1 MKILLVEDDEFNAL
15 LLEKALK
22 AYNYQIETAK
32 DGQTGLE
39 LAKMFEYDLLLLD
52 VMLPKMD
59 GISLCRQLR
68 LEGYHMPILMLT
80 ANNSTSLRVTGMEAG
95 ADDYI
100 TKPIDLSELVARMKA
115 LLRRAKLIL
124 PTILSWENLSVDI
137 NTRVVTYNGESLHLT
152 PKEYSLLE
160 LFLRN
165 PGRIFTRSALLDSI
179 WLSSESSGEE
189 AVTTQI
195 KGLRQKLKAVGMTED
210 LIETLYG
217 LGYRLRKHEKD
228 TSTQDSKKHNRRSSL
243 SSSELSQKRGS
254 AVLGSHPRAERSCE
268 EEPALQ
274 EGFPEQA
281 TGVGFPPGK
290 LSAKRAAGLREVSDL
305 EGSGVV
311 SRMSDCRRKAE
322 AEVVVLVKKMWE
334 EFKGSRLQ
342 EQLQLFEQVLAHL
355 SSGKPDSYL
364 MQQAQTEAHRLAGT
378 LGCYGFHE
386 GSKLARQIEVVLQS
400 LTSWEQYPLWQL
412 ERLEKLITSLQNILQ
427 HQPFQLATLATS
439 KLSLPRLLIIDD
451 DTMLTERIKLDAAAW
466 GLQVEVAT
474 DLTTAKSV
482 LASYSPNVILL
493 DLTFS
498 NSQENGLKF
507 LSEITQNNPK
517 IPVIVFTASNQFRCR
532 VEAARLGAHTFFH
545 KTTPV
550 DEVLSV
556 VRKSLNQSAGT
567 DEAKIMV
574 VDDDPVVLNH
584 VKSLLLPLGF
594 QVTTLQQPQH
604 FWKELETFSP
614 ELLILDIEM
623 PNFNGIELCQVVRT
637 DSRWNH
643 LPVLFLSVHSDAN
656 IVRQVYA
663 VGADDYLRKP
673 IVEQELITRVLNRLE
688 RTQLRQK
695 LQQLELQQSEGLQI
709 K

>member
-80 ANNSTSLRVTGMEAG
+80 ANNTTSLRVTGMEAG

-115 LLRRAKLIL
+115 LLRRAKVIL

-137 NTRVVTYNGESLHLT
+137 NTRVVTYNGETLHLT

-254 AVLGSHPRAERSCE
+254 AA
-268 EEPALQ
+268 
-274 EGFPEQA
+274 
-281 TGVGFPPGK
+281 
-290 LSAKRAAGLREVSDL
+290 EVSDL

-342 EQLQLFEQVLAHL
+342 EQLQLFEQVLAQL
-355 SSGKPDSYL
+355 SSGNPDSYL
-364 MQQAQTEAHRLAGT
+364 LKQAQTEAHRLAGT

-427 HQPFQLATLATS
+427 QQPFQLATLATS
-439 KLSLPRLLIIDD
+439 KLSLRRLLIIDD
-451 DTMLTERIKLDAAAW
+451 DTILTQRIKLDAAAW
-466 GLQVEVAT
+466 GLQVEIAT
-474 DLTTAKSV
+474 DLTTAKSLLV
-482 LASYSPNVILL
+482 SYSPNVILL

-498 NSQENGLKF
+498 NSQENGLNF
-507 LSEITQNNPK
+507 LSEITQNHPK
-517 IPVIVFTASNQFRCR
+517 IPVIIFTASNQFRSR

-556 VRKSLNQSAGT
+556 VRKSLNQSAAT

-643 LPVLFLSVHSDAN
+643 LPVLFLSVHSDAK

-695 LQQLELQQSEGLQI
+695 LQQLELEQLEGLLS
-709 K
+709 

>member
-32 DGQTGLE
+32 DGETGLE

-80 ANNSTSLRVTGMEAG
+80 ANDSTSLRVTGMEAG

-115 LLRRAKLIL
+115 LLRRAKVIL

-254 AVLGSHPRAERSCE
+254 AVLG
-268 EEPALQ
+268 
-274 EGFPEQA
+274 
-281 TGVGFPPGK
+281 
-290 LSAKRAAGLREVSDL
+290 
-305 EGSGVV
+305 V

-386 GSKLARQIEVVLQS
+386 GSKLARQIEVMLQS

-412 ERLEKLITSLQNILQ
+412 ERLEKLITSLQNILLQ
-427 HQPFQLATLATS
+427 QPFQLATLATS

-451 DTMLTERIKLDAAAW
+451 DTILTQRIKLDAAAW
-466 GLQVEVAT
+466 GLQVEIAT
-474 DLTTAKSV
+474 DLTTAKSL

-498 NSQENGLKF
+498 NSQENGLNF
-507 LSEITQNNPK
+507 LSEITQNHPK
-517 IPVIVFTASNQFRCR
+517 IPVIIFTASHQFRCR

-643 LPVLFLSVHSDAN
+643 LPVLFLSVHSDAK

-695 LQQLELQQSEGLQI
+695 LQQLELEQLEGLLS
-709 K
+709 

>member
-80 ANNSTSLRVTGMEAG
+80 ANNTTSLRVTGMEAG

-115 LLRRAKLIL
+115 LLRRAKVIL

-137 NTRVVTYNGESLHLT
+137 NTRVVTYNGETLHLT

-254 AVLGSHPRAERSCE
+254 AA
-268 EEPALQ
+268 
-274 EGFPEQA
+274 
-281 TGVGFPPGK
+281 
-290 LSAKRAAGLREVSDL
+290 EVSDL

-355 SSGKPDSYL
+355 SSGNPDSYL

-427 HQPFQLATLATS
+427 QQPFQLATLATS
-439 KLSLPRLLIIDD
+439 KLSLRRLLIIDD
-451 DTMLTERIKLDAAAW
+451 DTILTQRIKLDAAAW
-466 GLQVEVAT
+466 GLQVEIAT
-474 DLTTAKSV
+474 DLTTAKSLLV
-482 LASYSPNVILL
+482 SYSPNVILL

-498 NSQENGLKF
+498 NSQENGLNF
-507 LSEITQNNPK
+507 LSEITQNHPK
-517 IPVIVFTASNQFRCR
+517 IPVIIFTASNQFRSR

-556 VRKSLNQSAGT
+556 VRKSLNQSAAT

-643 LPVLFLSVHSDAN
+643 LPVLFLSVHSDAK

-695 LQQLELQQSEGLQI
+695 LQQLELEQLEGLLS
-709 K
+709 

>member
-22 AYNYQIETAK
+22 AYNYHIETAK
-32 DGQTGLE
+32 DGQSGLE

-52 VMLPKMD
+52 VMLPKID

-80 ANNSTSLRVTGMEAG
+80 ANDSTSLRVTGMEAG

-115 LLRRAKLIL
+115 LQRRAKVIL
-124 PTILSWENLSVDI
+124 PTILSWENLSLDT

-152 PKEYSLLE
+152 PKEHSLLE

-165 PGRIFTRSALLDSI
+165 PSRIFTRSALLDSI
-179 WLSSESSGEE
+179 WLSSESPGEE

-217 LGYRLRKHEKD
+217 LGYRLRKDENA
-228 TSTQDSKKHNRRSSL
+228 TSRQDSKKQNKRRTL
-243 SSSELSQKRGS
+243 SSTEFSQKRE
-254 AVLGSHPRAERSCE
+254 A
-268 EEPALQ
+268 
-274 EGFPEQA
+274 
-281 TGVGFPPGK
+281 
-290 LSAKRAAGLREVSDL
+290 
-305 EGSGVV
+305 
-311 SRMSDCRRKAE
+311 KAE
-322 AEVVVLVKKMWE
+322 VIVLVKKMWE
-334 EFKGSRLQ
+334 EFKGNRLQ
-342 EQLQLFEQVLAHL
+342 EQLELFEQVLAHL
-355 SSGKPDSYL
+355 SSGNPDRYL
-364 MQQAQTEAHRLAGT
+364 LKLAHTEAHRLAGT

-386 GSKLARQIEVVLQS
+386 GSKLARQIEALLQS
-400 LTSWEQYPLWQL
+400 LMSWQQYPVWQL
-412 ERLEKLITSLQNILQ
+412 ERLEKLIISLQKILQ
-427 HQPFQLATLATS
+427 QQPSQTASLATS

-451 DTMLTERIKLDAAAW
+451 DTILTERIKLDAAAW
-466 GLQVEVAT
+466 GLQVDVAT

-507 LSEITQNNPK
+507 LSEITQNHPK
-517 IPVIVFTASNQFRCR
+517 IPVIIFTASNQFRCR
-532 VEAARLGAHTFFH
+532 VEAARLGAHTFLH

-556 VRKSLNQSAGT
+556 VRKSLNQSAAT
-567 DEAKIMV
+567 HEAKIMV
-574 VDDDPVVLNH
+574 VDDDPIVLNH
-584 VKSLLLPLGF
+584 AKSLLLPLGF

-637 DSRWNH
+637 DSRWSY
-643 LPVLFLSVHSDAN
+643 LPVLFLSVHSDAK

-663 VGADDYLRKP
+663 AGADDYLRKP
-673 IVEQELITRVLNRLE
+673 IVEQELITRILNRLD

-695 LQQLELQQSEGLQI
+695 LEGSQI

>member
-22 AYNYQIETAK
+22 AYNYQIEIAK
-32 DGQTGLE
+32 DGPTGLE

-80 ANNSTSLRVTGMEAG
+80 ANDSTSLRVTGMEAG

-100 TKPIDLSELVARMKA
+100 TKPIDLSELLARMKA
-115 LLRRAKLIL
+115 LLRRAKVIL
-124 PTILSWENLSVDI
+124 PTILSWENLHLDT
-137 NTRVVTYNGESLHLT
+137 NTREVTYNGESLHLT
-152 PKEYSLLE
+152 PKEHGLLE

-165 PGRIFTRSALLDSI
+165 PGRIFTRNALLDSI
-179 WLSSESSGEE
+179 WLSSESPGEE

-217 LGYRLRKHEKD
+217 LGYRLRKDEKG
-228 TSTQDSKKHNRRSSL
+228 TSRQDSKKQNKRRSL
-243 SSSELSQKRGS
+243 SCTEFSQKRGS
-254 AVLGSHPRAERSCE
+254 AVLG
-268 EEPALQ
+268 
-274 EGFPEQA
+274 
-281 TGVGFPPGK
+281 
-290 LSAKRAAGLREVSDL
+290 VSP
-305 EGSGVV
+305 
-311 SRMSDCRRKAE
+311 MSDCRRKAE
-322 AEVVVLVKKMWE
+322 AEVIVLVKKMWE

-342 EQLQLFEQVLAHL
+342 EQLELFEQVLAHL
-355 SSGKPDSYL
+355 STGNLDSHL
-364 MQQAQTEAHRLAGT
+364 LKLAHTEAHRLAGT

-386 GSKLARQIEVVLQS
+386 GSKLARQIEVLLQS
-400 LTSWEQYPLWQL
+400 LMSWEQYPLWQL
-412 ERLEKLITSLQNILQ
+412 ERLEKLITSLQKILQ
-427 HQPFQLATLATS
+427 QQPSQTATLATS

-451 DTMLTERIKLDAAAW
+451 DTILTERIKLGAAAW
-466 GLQVEVAT
+466 GLQVDVAT

-498 NSQENGLKF
+498 NPQENGLNF
-507 LSEITQNNPK
+507 LSEISQKNPK

-532 VEAARLGAHTFFH
+532 VEAARLGAQTFLH

-556 VRKSLNQSAGT
+556 VRKSLNQSAAT
-567 DEAKIMV
+567 HKAKIMV
-574 VDDDPVVLNH
+574 VDDDPIVLNH
-584 VKSLLLPLGF
+584 AKSLLLPLGF
-594 QVTTLQQPQH
+594 EVTTLQQPQH
-604 FWKELETFSP
+604 FWKELETFTP

-637 DSRWNH
+637 DSRWSH
-643 LPVLFLSVHSDAN
+643 LPVLFLSVHSDAK

-688 RTQLRQK
+688 RTQQK
-695 LQQLELQQSEGLQI
+695 TRISVRI
-709 K
+709 AD

>member
-59 GISLCRQLR
+59 GINLCRQLR

-80 ANNSTSLRVTGMEAG
+80 ANNTTSLRVTGMEAG

-115 LLRRAKLIL
+115 LLRRAKVIL
-124 PTILSWENLSVDI
+124 PTILSWENLSLDT

-152 PKEYSLLE
+152 PKEHSLLE

-165 PGRIFTRSALLDSI
+165 PGRIFTRSALLDSV

-195 KGLRQKLKAVGMTED
+195 KGLRQKLKAVGMTQD

-228 TSTQDSKKHNRRSSL
+228 TIRQDSNKHNRRRSL
-243 SSSELSQKRGS
+243 SSSELSQKR
-254 AVLGSHPRAERSCE
+254 
-268 EEPALQ
+268 
-274 EGFPEQA
+274 
-281 TGVGFPPGK
+281 
-290 LSAKRAAGLREVSDL
+290 
-305 EGSGVV
+305 
-311 SRMSDCRRKAE
+311 KAE
-322 AEVVVLVKKMWE
+322 AEVIVLVKKMWE

-355 SSGKPDSYL
+355 STGNPDSYL

-400 LTSWEQYPLWQL
+400 LTSWQQYPVWQL

-427 HQPFQLATLATS
+427 QSSQAATLATS
-439 KLSLPRLLIIDD
+439 KLPLPRLLIIDN
-451 DTMLTERIKLDAAAW
+451 DTILTERIKLDAAAW
-466 GLQVEVAT
+466 GLQVEIAT

-498 NSQENGLKF
+498 NSQENGLNF
-507 LSEITQNNPK
+507 LSEITQNHPK
-517 IPVIVFTASNQFRCR
+517 IPVIIFTATHQFRCR

-556 VRKSLNQSAGT
+556 VRKSLNQSVAT

-643 LPVLFLSVHSDAN
+643 LPVLFLSVHSDAK

-688 RTQLRQK
+688 RTQQK
-695 LQQLELQQSEGLQI
+695 TTI
-709 K
+709 TKIRRITD